1 MRDQLHDRAGGP
13 GATRGNAGGARCRLL
28 VAAFLAALWAALAGA
43 SPALALKAITVG
55 PDQDRIEITTDGEFY
70 DNRGDTLQVE
80 TAPGLDGVVG
90 RMSVKAATS
99 GDNPSW
105 IVFALTNPT
114 NSDMERWL
122 TADRY
127 TVVGS
132 GTVWPD
138 LDARRIEAVTPS
150 IGFVPERIQ
159 SDRADVFRI
168 TLEPGQTITF
178 VAELSGER
186 FSRVFLW
193 KPLAYELEVR
203 ERQLFNGALLGLTGL
218 LATFL
223 TAIFAANH
231 KAIFP
236 AAALVAWC
244 VLVYLCVDFG
254 FFHKLFN
261 LRPEDNA
268 VYRAAG
274 EASIAASLVIFLHT
288 FLRLGLSH
296 GLVRMLFGVWIL
308 AQLALVAVAV
318 VDPRLASTFARLS
331 FLVSGGVGAVIVMF
345 LALRGQDRAL
355 SIIPTW
361 IIFLVWIFA
370 TAVTLSGRMSGD
382 IIEAG
387 LAAGLVLIVLM
398 IGFTVTQ
405 FAFRSLEPVYGSS
418 PNHQQRQALA
428 VEGAGAATWEWNG
441 RRDEI
446 KVSQIVEQALGLNG
460 GELSCKVDEFVTHLH
475 SADRER
481 FRLML
486 WSVQERAGGKIR
498 IDFRL
503 RHSDNSYRWYELVAA
518 SVETSDRRD
527 IRCVGLM
534 RDITES
540 KRSQERLLHNAVHC
554 GLTNLPNRELFLDRL
569 GMACLRAASEAAI
582 RPTVI
587 CIDLDKFRSV
597 NTSLGLVVGD
607 SLLLTVARRLS
618 RHLGPLD
625 TLARLGGDQFAILI
639 MHEQNARDLASL
651 AERIRR
657 SLRSPIKIAGK
668 EIVLTGSLGISVYD
682 GEEASPADLLK
693 EAEIAMY
700 RAKRSGA
707 DRIEIFRPDMLTSR
721 DDRTAMEAE
730 LRKAVEKGQLK
741 ILYHPI
747 VYLPTEDLAGFEA
760 VVRWEHPREG
770 LLSPATFIPLAEN
783 SDLIIKLTTHVLTKA
798 AQTAASWQKIL
809 PRHDSPLFVS
819 VNVSSHQL
827 FKQDF
832 IQELRHIIGQGI
844 VPVSCLRLEVT
855 EPLVMESPE
864 QATEMLDILRGTGVE
879 IALDEFGAGYSS
891 LAYLQRFPVDS
902 VKVDRGLV
910 QRSGAGEGAGGA
922 IVRSVVALA
931 HELGKKVVAQGIEEP
946 DEVVFLRSIGCEY
959 GQGFYYGDPMPAE
972 DVVALLRIIAES
984 ERKLEARNL
993 FKPKSKPK
1001 KDRKKAD
1008 AGEADAAQPA
1018 QSNGADAPVPVAA
1031 KPAPKKAKIAALPPP
1046 TAEPMQIPQDASA
1059 ALNGGPP
1066 SGPPPNGSGRRRER
1080 PPMPAPGML
1089 PTPGNGL
1096 PPVGN
1101 GLPPIAN
1108 ALPPIGAGDESR
1120 QPQAAAPLPPG
1131 PPPAPPSPPAYTPTL
1146 ARTLARAAATTG
1158 SPTTGPT
1165 NGGPANGPIT
1175 GPTVPPPP
1183 LTPPPGPLPAAA
1195 SGPAPAKN
1203 GAGHAPANGPLR
1215 PRGTPHRPAAGA
1227 PQHMP
1232 PPNGHPAPQP
1242 FVNGRPKPNGIG
1254 ANGAGHGMPANG
1266 AGPNG
1271 AGLNGAG
1278 EAHLPMPPNG
1288 SQGLNGH
1295 RPPQPSPAGPMPAP
1309 ANGSQRAGSGHAPP
1323 RQSLGNGHLR
1333 SPLNGH
1339 GSGANGLGVPA
1350 PSPVTG
1356 PTPSQQP
1363 PPANLGPGAPEPQA
1377 PNAVPQPDFSTLPP
1391 GIAESLARLAGG
1403 TARGGAR
1410 PLDAGS
1416 RPSPRPR
1423 MTPAGGPMPASVL
1436 PDGKPEK

>member
-1 MRDQLHDRAGGP
+1 MRHQHLDQAMGLG
-13 GATRGNAGGARCRLL
+13 TRPLGSGGASCRLL
-28 VAAFLAALWAALAGA
+28 VAAFLGFIWVLCLGA
-43 SPALALKAITVG
+43 SPASALRAITVA
-55 PDQDRIEITTDGEFY
+55 PDQDRIEITTHGEFY

-90 RMSVKAATS
+90 RMSVKAVTA

-114 NSDMERWL
+114 NSEMERWL

-150 IGFVPERIQ
+150 IGFVPERVQ

-178 VAELSGER
+178 VAELSSER
-186 FSRVFLW
+186 FSRIFLW

-218 LATFL
+218 LAIFL

-274 EASIAASLVIFLHT
+274 EASIAASLVVFLHT
-288 FLRLGLSH
+288 FLRLGLSN
-296 GLVRMLFGVWIL
+296 GLVRMLFGVWML

-331 FLVSGGVGAVIVMF
+331 FLLIGGVGALIIVF
-345 LALRGQDRAL
+345 LAFRGQDRAL

-361 IIFLVWIFA
+361 IIFLVWIFGA
-370 TAVTLSGRMSGD
+370 AVTLSGRMSGD
-382 IIEAG
+382 VIEAG

-418 PNHQQRQALA
+418 PSLQQRQALA
-428 VEGAGAATWEWNG
+428 VEGAGAATWEWNA
-441 RRDEI
+441 RRDEV
-446 KVSQIVEQALGLNG
+446 KVSPIVEAALGLNG
-460 GELSCKVDEFVTHLH
+460 GELSCKVEDFLPHLH
-475 SADRER
+475 TADRER

-503 RHSDNSYRWYELVAA
+503 RHSDNSYRWYELDAA

-527 IRCVGLM
+527 VRCIGLM

-540 KRSQERLLHNAVHC
+540 KRAQERLLHNAVHC

-569 GMACLRAASEAAI
+569 GIACLRAASEPDI

-587 CIDLDKFRSV
+587 AIDLDKFKNV
-597 NTSLGLVVGD
+597 NASMGLVVGD
-607 SLLLTVARRLS
+607 SLLLTAARRLS

-625 TLARLGGDQFAILI
+625 TLARLEGDQFAILI
-639 MHEQNARDLASL
+639 LKEQSARDLASL

-668 EIVLTGSLGISVYD
+668 EIVLTGSLGIAVYD
-682 GEEASPADLLK
+682 GQEARPDDLLK
-693 EAEIAMY
+693 EAEIAMF

-707 DRIEIFRPDMLTSR
+707 DRIEIFRPEMRSSR
-721 DDRTAMEAE
+721 DDRTAMESD
-730 LRKAVEKGQLK
+730 LRKAIEKDQLK
-741 ILYHPI
+741 ILYQPI

-770 LLSPATFIPLAEN
+770 LLSPATFVPLAEN
-783 SDLIIKLTTHVLTKA
+783 SDLIIRLSTHVLTKA
-798 AQTAASWQKIL
+798 ARTAASWQKIL

-819 VNVSSHQL
+819 VNVSCRRL
-827 FKQDF
+827 FRQDF

-844 VPVSCLRLEVT
+844 VPTNCLRLEVA

-864 QATEMLDILRGTGVE
+864 QATAMLEILRGTGVE
-879 IALDEFGAGYSS
+879 IALDEFGTGYSS
-891 LAYLQRFPVDS
+891 LAYLQRFPVDTI
-902 VKVDRGLV
+902 KVDRALV
-910 QRSGAGEGAGGA
+910 QHSGAGEGAGSA
-922 IVRSVVALA
+922 IVRSVVALS

-959 GQGFYYGDPMPAE
+959 GQGFYYGDPMTAE

-984 ERKLEARNL
+984 ERKIEARNL
-993 FKPKSKPK
+993 FRPKAK
-1001 KDRKKAD
+1001 KERKKAV
-1008 AGEADAAQPA
+1008 AQNADHNEKPSKAVRRRTVAVTATEQSAPQPA
-1018 QSNGADAPVPVAA
+1018 EARTAPPLSLHDAPA
-1031 KPAPKKAKIAALPPP
+1031 PAMNMNAPP
-1046 TAEPMQIPQDASA
+1046 
-1059 ALNGGPP
+1059 
-1066 SGPPPNGSGRRRER
+1066 
-1080 PPMPAPGML
+1080 
-1089 PTPGNGL
+1089 
-1096 PPVGN
+1096 
-1101 GLPPIAN
+1101 
-1108 ALPPIGAGDESR
+1108 
-1120 QPQAAAPLPPG
+1120 PQAAARPRHRPLPVKGVVPAGGPEESRAPAPSKPPAAPLVSPSTASMPNAAAASRHAQRAALASSPAPAPAQANSLPTNGMQPPEPPMTRPG
-1131 PPPAPPSPPAYTPTL
+1131 PVRTVVGGASMPAPPHHQAQATARNGQAKAANGAATPPPLVTTRPKTRSRSPLQAPGSAPGSAPGHAPAPNAHQHPNGHPSSTLRQLASNGHARPADVGINTVEPPAPPPL
-1146 ARTLARAAATTG
+1146 ER
-1158 SPTTGPT
+1158 
-1165 NGGPANGPIT
+1165 
-1175 GPTVPPPP
+1175 PP
-1183 LTPPPGPLPAAA
+1183 LPQSSPV
-1195 SGPAPAKN
+1195 SG
-1203 GAGHAPANGPLR
+1203 GDR
-1215 PRGTPHRPAAGA
+1215 
-1227 PQHMP
+1227 Q
-1232 PPNGHPAPQP
+1232 Q
-1242 FVNGRPKPNGIG
+1242 
-1254 ANGAGHGMPANG
+1254 
-1266 AGPNG
+1266 
-1271 AGLNGAG
+1271 
-1278 EAHLPMPPNG
+1278 
-1288 SQGLNGH
+1288 
-1295 RPPQPSPAGPMPAP
+1295 PAGKPA
-1309 ANGSQRAGSGHAPP
+1309 
-1323 RQSLGNGHLR
+1323 SL
-1333 SPLNGH
+1333 
-1339 GSGANGLGVPA
+1339 
-1350 PSPVTG
+1350 
-1356 PTPSQQP
+1356 
-1363 PPANLGPGAPEPQA
+1363 
-1377 PNAVPQPDFSTLPP
+1377 PNYSSLPP
-1391 GIAESLARLAGG
+1391 GIAESLARLAGAAPRSSSPLNAG
-1403 TARGGAR
+1403 DAGNRLKARGR
-1410 PLDAGS
+1410 PTA
-1416 RPSPRPR
+1416 
-1423 MTPAGGPMPASVL
+1423 PAAVSE
-1436 PDGKPEK
+1436 GKTGEK

>member
-1 MRDQLHDRAGGP
+1 MI
-13 GATRGNAGGARCRLL
+13 
-28 VAAFLAALWAALAGA
+28 WACLIGT

-55 PDQDRIEITTDGEFY
+55 SDQDRIEITTDGEFY
-70 DNRGDTLQVE
+70 DNRGDALQVE

-90 RMSVKAATS
+90 RMSVKAATT

-150 IGFVPERIQ
+150 IGFVPERVA

-178 VAELSGER
+178 VAELSSER

-218 LATFL
+218 LAIFL

-236 AAALVAWC
+236 AGALVAWC

-288 FLRLGLSH
+288 FLRLRLTH

-331 FLVSGGVGAVIVMF
+331 FLLIGGVGAIITLF
-345 LALRGQDRAL
+345 LAFKGQDRAL

-361 IIFLVWIFA
+361 IIFLVWIFG
-370 TAVTLSGRMSGD
+370 TAVTLTGRMSGD
-382 IIEAG
+382 VIEAG

-428 VEGAGAATWEWNG
+428 VEGAGAATWEWNA
-441 RRDEI
+441 RRDEV
-446 KVSQIVEQALGLNG
+446 KVSPIVEAALGLNG
-460 GELSCKVDEFVTHLH
+460 GELTCKVEDFVPHLH
-475 SADRER
+475 TADRER

-503 RHSDNSYRWYELVAA
+503 RHSDNSYRWYELDAA

-534 RDITES
+534 RDITEG
-540 KRSQERLLHNAVHC
+540 KRAQERLLHNAVHC

-569 GMACLRAASEAAI
+569 GIACLRAGNEPAI

-587 CIDLDKFRSV
+587 SIDLDKFKNV

-625 TLARLGGDQFAILI
+625 TLARLDGDQFAILI
-639 MHEQNARDLASL
+639 LTEQSARDLASL

-668 EIVLTGSLGISVYD
+668 EIVLTGSLGVSVYD
-682 GEEASPADLLK
+682 GEEGSPGDLLK
-693 EAEIAMY
+693 ESEIAMY

-707 DRIEIFRPDMLTSR
+707 DRIEIFRPEMRSVR
-721 DDRTAMEAE
+721 DDRLTMEND
-730 LRKAVEKGQLK
+730 LRKAVEKDQLK
-741 ILYHPI
+741 ILYQPI

-760 VVRWEHPREG
+760 IVRWEHPREG
-770 LLSPATFIPLAEN
+770 LLSPATFMPLAEK
-783 SDLIIKLTTHVLTKA
+783 SDLVIKLATHVLAKA
-798 AQTAASWQKIL
+798 AHTAAGWQKVL
-809 PRHDSPLFVS
+809 PRHDAPLFVS
-819 VNVSSHQL
+819 VNVSCRQL

-832 IQELRHIIGQGI
+832 IQELRHVIGQGI
-844 VPVSCLRLEVT
+844 VPVNCLRLEVS
-855 EPLVMESPE
+855 EPLVMEGPE
-864 QATEMLDILRGTGVE
+864 QATEMLEVLRGTGVE
-879 IALDEFGAGYSS
+879 IALDDFGTGYSS
-891 LAYLQRFPVDS
+891 LAYLQRFPVDTI
-902 VKVDRGLV
+902 KVDRGLV
-910 QRSGAGEGAGGA
+910 QRSGAGEGAGSA
-922 IVRSVVALA
+922 IVRSVVALS
-931 HELGKKVVAQGIEEP
+931 HELGKKVVAEGIEEP

-959 GQGFYYGDPMPAE
+959 GQGFYYGDPMPADE
-972 DVVALLRIIAES
+972 VVSLLRIIAES
-984 ERKLEARNL
+984 ERKIEARNL
-993 FKPKSKPK
+993 FKPKAK
-1001 KDRKKAD
+1001 KERKKAVASAEHQKPATQKSATSVAAKD
-1008 AGEADAAQPA
+1008 HAPPQHPEAKPAGHE
-1018 QSNGADAPVPVAA
+1018 APVPNMNGTPSPAA
-1031 KPAPKKAKIAALPPP
+1031 
-1046 TAEPMQIPQDASA
+1046 M
-1059 ALNGGPP
+1059 
-1066 SGPPPNGSGRRRER
+1066 RRRDR
-1080 PPMPAPGML
+1080 QLPRGGML
-1089 PTPGNGL
+1089 PTGNSEE
-1096 PPVGN
+1096 N
-1101 GLPPIAN
+1101 
-1108 ALPPIGAGDESR
+1108 R
-1120 QPQAAAPLPPG
+1120 QPAGVQSPLPPLPPPSGSPPQSPSLAQSPVPSPALG
-1131 PPPAPPSPPAYTPTL
+1131 PPSL
-1146 ARTLARAAATTG
+1146 ARTLARTAAAQQG
-1158 SPTTGPT
+1158 QR
-1165 NGGPANGPIT
+1165 PAA
-1175 GPTVPPPP
+1175 PP
-1183 LTPPPGPLPAAA
+1183 LSPQPSATAMTAPG
-1195 SGPAPAKN
+1195 SAPVRN
-1203 GAGHAPANGPLR
+1203 GAHAPASHAPVQQR
-1215 PRGTPHRPAAGA
+1215 PMPSRAGSPAGA
-1227 PQHMP
+1227 DKSAPAYRQ
-1232 PPNGHPAPQP
+1232 PNGQAAAHG
-1242 FVNGRPKPNGIG
+1242 NGRARPV
-1254 ANGAGHGMPANG
+1254 
-1266 AGPNG
+1266 
-1271 AGLNGAG
+1271 NGAG
-1278 EAHLPMPPNG
+1278 EPPLPPPVSSG
-1288 SQGLNGH
+1288 QRGH
-1295 RPPQPSPAGPMPAP
+1295 R
-1309 ANGSQRAGSGHAPP
+1309 
-1323 RQSLGNGHLR
+1323 
-1333 SPLNGH
+1333 
-1339 GSGANGLGVPA
+1339 
-1350 PSPVTG
+1350 T
-1356 PTPSQQP
+1356 QP
-1363 PPANLGPGAPEPQA
+1363 PPPHASGQPPPVGAHQRPNGHARPVTSRQAVSNGYARPPEAGVTIAAGQHPPQA
-1377 PNAVPQPDFSTLPP
+1377 PPVQSTFAPGGDRPAVMEQPVVKQPDFSSLPP
-1391 GIAESLARLAGG
+1391 GIAESLARLAG
-1403 TARGGAR
+1403 AA
-1410 PLDAGS
+1410 
-1416 RPSPRPR
+1416 PRPGR
-1423 MTPAGGPMPASVL
+1423 PDDTGQQANGRGRLGPAPMAGL
-1436 PDGKPEK
+1436 PDGKPGEK